1 MLAKGCD
8 ALAVLDSHTNMGYA
22 CLSQGMWLYYLGLH
36 HQFQICDWDRLSY
49 REVAEKGSQLR
60 LL

>member
-8 ALAVLDSHTNMGYA
+8 ALAVLDSHTNMG
-22 CLSQGMWLYYLGLH
+22 LSQGMWLYSLGLH
-36 HQFQICDWDRLSY
+36 HQFQICDRGRLSY
-49 REVAEKGSQLR
+49 RGVAEKSSQLR